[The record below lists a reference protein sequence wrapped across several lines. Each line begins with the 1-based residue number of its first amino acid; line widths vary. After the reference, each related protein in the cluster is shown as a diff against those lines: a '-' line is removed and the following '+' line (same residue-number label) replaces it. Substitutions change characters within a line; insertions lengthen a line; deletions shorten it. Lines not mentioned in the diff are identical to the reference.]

1 MGISIDIP
9 DILAGRVD
17 EAVPPGDHP
26 APMDRRTRRELLDRL
41 TADAQR
47 ISLRFGLRYRT
58 LEAERSN
65 VTSRYGI
72 CYEDGTIKIRLNHS
86 VTGEPLKYSSLVNT
100 LCHELAH
107 LRHFDHGPRFKAFYL
122 EMLAWARHQ
131 GIYQPRAAVQ
141 PGTPPQRTRRVA
153 PGAPVVRASRGPLQ
167 LDLFG

>member
-1 MGISIDIP
+1 
-9 DILAGRVD
+9 
-17 EAVPPGDHP
+17 
-26 APMDRRTRRELLDRL
+26 MDRRTRRELLARL
-41 TADAQR
+41 IADADR
-47 ISLRFGLRYRT
+47 ISVRFGLRYRS

-72 CYEDGTIKIRLNHS
+72 CYEDGSIKIRLNHS

-122 EMLAWARHQ
+122 EMLAWARLS
-131 GIYQPRAAVQ
+131 GIYQPRAAAPARETSVQ
-141 PGTPPQRTRRVA
+141 VPA
-153 PGAPVVRASRGPLQ
+153 EAPVLAPVRATLEAKGPRQ